1 MHTDVRSDIYAFGA
15 TLYHLLTNE
24 SPSDARKRFLSP
36 ESLAPI
42 REINS
47 AVSARTEK
55 AVLWAMSLPPDERP
69 QTINEFRNALL
80 GYSKSPNLPLPLR
93 RVRSDSALDY
103 FSSPTETT
111 LTWSAAVLLLVSLL
125 ATLAR

>member
-1 MHTDVRSDIYAFGA
+1 
-15 TLYHLLTNE
+15 
-24 SPSDARKRFLSP
+24 
-36 ESLAPI
+36 
-42 REINS
+42 
-47 AVSARTEK
+47 
-55 AVLWAMSLPPDERP
+55 MSLHPDERP

-80 GYSKSPNLPLPLR
+80 GYSESPNLPLPLR
-93 RVRSDSALDY
+93 RIRSDSALDY